1 MSNKQ
6 VVVIEQISDYIADT
20 MENLEAVRGARMAQ
34 LVHFLSTALS
44 IEVCLTELAA
54 ESPNEFHKDM
64 AIIARSGLDILV
76 TSMVR
81 AMKVTPDET
90 TEAAAT
96 IRQMQEATKR
106 QMKRGGM

>member
-6 VVVIEQISDYIADT
+6 IVVVEQISDYIADT

-34 LVHFLSTALS
+34 LVQFLSTALS
-44 IEVCLTELAA
+44 IEVCLKEVAA

-64 AIIARSGLDILV
+64 ALIARSGLDILV
-76 TSMVR
+76 TNMIR

-90 TEAAAT
+90 AEAAAT
-96 IRQMQEATKR
+96 IKQMQEATR
-106 QMKRGGM
+106 REMKRSGM